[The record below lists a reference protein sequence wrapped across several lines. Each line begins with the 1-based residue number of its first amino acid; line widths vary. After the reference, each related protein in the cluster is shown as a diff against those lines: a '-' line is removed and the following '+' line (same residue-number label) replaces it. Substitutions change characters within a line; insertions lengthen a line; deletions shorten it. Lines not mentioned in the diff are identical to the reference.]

1 MKETSKPNPHQ
12 NYIDAVKDS
21 ASTDPMPTVQNLAKN
36 TGLEPEEIV
45 HYILVQWAASG
56 SEALMATT
64 PLALRQLKEAA
75 DASDIAKVR
84 GMVNWLLTG
93 L

>member
-1 MKETSKPNPHQ
+1 
-12 NYIDAVKDS
+12 
-21 ASTDPMPTVQNLAKN
+21 MPTVQNLAKN

-45 HYILVQWAASG
+45 HYILAQWAASG
-56 SEALMATT
+56 SEALMSTT

-75 DASDIAKVR
+75 DTGDIEKVKGMAS
-84 GMVNWLLTG
+84 WLLTG

>member
-1 MKETSKPNPHQ
+1 
-12 NYIDAVKDS
+12 
-21 ASTDPMPTVQNLAKN
+21 MPTVQNLAKN

-84 GMVNWLLTG
+84 GMASWLLTG

>member
-1 MKETSKPNPHQ
+1 MSDSSSNP
-12 NYIDAVKDS
+12 YGKYVEAVQAS
-21 ASTDPMPTVQNLAKN
+21 ADIDPMPTVQALAKN
-36 TGLEPEEIV
+36 AGLTPDEII
-45 HYILVQWAASG
+45 HHILVQWATSG

-75 DASDIAKVR
+75 DAGDTEKVN
-84 GMVNWLLTG
+84 GIVSWLLSS

>member
-1 MKETSKPNPHQ
+1 MKETSELNPHQ
-12 NYIDAVKDS
+12 NYIDAVRDS
-21 ASTDPMPTVQNLAKN
+21 ASIDPMPTVQNLAKN
-36 TGLEPEEIV
+36 TGLDPEEIV

-56 SEALMATT
+56 SLMATT
-64 PLALRQLKEAA
+64 PLALRQLKKAA

-84 GMVNWLLTG
+84 GMASWLLTG

>member
-45 HYILVQWAASG
+45 HYPVSSQLTMPFTFSMSPVSAASLSWRRASG
-56 SEALMATT
+56 VVDMSASE
-64 PLALRQLKEAA
+64 PLAAHWTR
-75 DASDIAKVR
+75 
-84 GMVNWLLTG
+84 M
-93 L
+93 